1 MNSIKHMAQHPV
13 SWVVLSLMLA
23 ISPHLERFP
32 GWALVLVPSLF
43 AWRLLCIRHESW
55 LPPKWLLILIIL
67 LASVGTFF
75 HFGTLFG
82 KTAGSVI
89 LSILLAVKLHEST
102 TRRDYMLLVSLSF
115 FIIVTNFLFSQSI
128 PTVVFML
135 LLVIVLVMSMITINQ
150 GDSRLPV
157 KHKLRLSARLTL
169 QALPLMLV
177 MFILFPRVSGPLW
190 QLPEEKQSAITGLSD
205 TMTPGNISR
214 LIQSNALAFR
224 VEFDGALPQQH
235 QLYWRGLVLWYFD
248 GQTWQQGKR
257 NLTPRPVL
265 NATGSPVD
273 YTVTLEPHFQ
283 HWLFGLDIPTEVE
296 PGIHYS
302 SNFLLRS
309 KDRVT
314 SLRQYRL
321 SSSLDYVIQP
331 RLSPWERSAGLKIPP
346 NSNPRALALGRQLTR
361 QYSDPVDIVQRVL
374 GLYQQQDFHY
384 TLTPPATPGFDPVDQ
399 FFFDTR
405 KGFCEHYASSF
416 TFIMRAAGIPA
427 RVVLGYQG
435 GTVNPLNRII
445 TVRQKD
451 AHAWAEVWIENQGWI
466 RIDPTASIAPQ
477 RVETSLDAALSP
489 EEARPLHMQINTG
502 PIKDLL
508 FYWDALD
515 NQWKQWVIGYNS
527 RLQQQFLESLLDQRL
542 VFSDLFLLMFA
553 GFSLVLAALAFVIIK
568 PWRRPAQDP
577 VVRIYHQ
584 FCNKLAR
591 VGIRRQP
598 HEGPLDFAE
607 RAARQL
613 PAQQSSIML
622 ITRLYTRLRYEANP
636 QGKQLQQFRQLTGKF
651 RPATPGRPSRG

>member
-1 MNSIKHMAQHPV
+1 MTQHPV

-32 GWALVLVPSLF
+32 GWALILVPGLF
-43 AWRLLCIRHESW
+43 AWRLLCIRHEAW
-55 LPPKWLLILIIL
+55 LPPKWLLIVVIL
-67 LASVGTFF
+67 LASVGTFI

-102 TRRDYMLLVSLSF
+102 TRRDYMLLMSLSF

-150 GDSRLPV
+150 GNTQLSI
-157 KHKLRLSARLTL
+157 KHKLRLATRLTL

-224 VEFDGALPQQH
+224 VEFEDELPEHH

-257 NLTPRPVL
+257 NITPRPVL
-265 NATGSPVD
+265 RASPPAVG

-283 HWLFGLDIPTEVE
+283 HWLYGLDIPTEVK

-302 SNFLLRS
+302 SDFLLRS

-314 SLRQYRL
+314 SLLQYRL

-331 RLSPWERSAGLKIPP
+331 SISPWERSAGLKIPP
-346 NSNPRALALGRQLTR
+346 NSNPRALALGRQLAQ
-361 QYSDPVDIVQRVL
+361 QYNHPVDIVQRVL
-374 GLYQQQDFHY
+374 GMYRQQDFHY

-416 TFIMRAAGIPA
+416 TFIMRAAGVPA

-435 GTVNPLNRII
+435 GTVNPLNRVI

-489 EEARPLHMQINTG
+489 QEARPLHMQINTG
-502 PIKDLL
+502 LIKDLL

-527 RLQQQFLESLLDQRL
+527 RLQHQFLESLFNQRL

-553 GFSLVLAALAFVIIK
+553 GFSLVLAGLAMAVIK
-568 PWRRPAQDP
+568 PWQRPPQDP

-591 VGIRRQP
+591 AGIQRLP

-607 RAARQL
+607 RAGRRL
-613 PAQQSSIML
+613 PAQQNSIML

-636 QGKQLQQFRQLTGKF
+636 QEKQLQQFRRLAGKF
-651 RPATPGRPSRG
+651 RPATTGRLSKG